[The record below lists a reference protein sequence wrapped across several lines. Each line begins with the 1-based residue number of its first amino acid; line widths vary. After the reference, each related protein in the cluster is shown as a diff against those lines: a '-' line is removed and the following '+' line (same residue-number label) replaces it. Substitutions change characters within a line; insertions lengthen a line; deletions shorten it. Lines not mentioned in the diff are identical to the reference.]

1 MSSRLKV
8 ALLTVSMLAMAL
20 PGRAVAQTSGLLV
33 DENKRETPKFGGFH
47 FDLGIYD
54 GSNLNN
60 VGHNYSNALSF
71 YFEPS
76 WDVGRAFSALRN
88 GPLKNMQITGRF
100 VLTAGLAGTEDGYF
114 SGNTTSSPQGTCGN
128 PGVSTNGG
136 VVDPGS
142 VAYCN
147 PSSAHRRADYSD
159 TWLTLRLPSVYK
171 IPKALISISPAL
183 RFIFPSSAE
192 SQYQTLLVSIT
203 PSLGLSRSF
212 WKGHIR
218 VGFSF
223 GVNKSFHKDATA
235 HYTGGDNGT
244 ASTQGGNA
252 YDGGTGSGLSNFY
265 ADPSR
270 QATVGG
276 LNTNFSL
283 LSVVSTGLQFN
294 DKWSADLLYI
304 VSNNYPYGQGC
315 TATTQG
321 QDVNLCANGSAVAGQ
336 SNSQLWRPGRRDYQ
350 TFWAS
355 VTYQP
360 FQWIG
365 FSLSWINSAPLWK
378 PDSTYRQ
385 GFISTDY
392 NAFTTISFGTSISI
406 DHVVSALQ
414 GRKKA
419 TTQARASTFRLQ

>member
-1 MSSRLKV
+1 
-8 ALLTVSMLAMAL
+8 MLVL
-20 PGRAVAQTSGLLV
+20 GLSGRAVAQTSGLLV
-33 DENKRETPKFGGFH
+33 DVNKAESPKFGGFH

-54 GSNLNN
+54 GSNLNS
-60 VGHNYSNALSF
+60 VGQNYSNALSF

-76 WDVGRAFSALRN
+76 WDIGRAFAGLRR
-88 GPLKNMQITGRF
+88 GPLKNLTLVGRF
-100 VLTAGLAGTEDGYF
+100 VMSAGLSGTEDGYF
-114 SGNTTSSPQGTCGN
+114 SGNTTSSPQGTCSN
-128 PGVSTNGG
+128 TSISTNGG
-136 VVDPGS
+136 VLDPGS
-142 VAYCN
+142 VQYCN

-159 TWLTLRLPSVYK
+159 TWLTLRIPAVYK

-192 SQYQTLLVSIT
+192 SRYQTLLVSIT
-203 PSLGLSRSF
+203 PSLGLSRTF

-218 VGFSF
+218 LGFSF

-235 HYTGGDNGT
+235 RYTGGSNGT
-244 ASTQGGNA
+244 TSTQGGNS
-252 YDGGTGSGLSNFY
+252 YDGGAGSGLSNFY
-265 ADPSR
+265 ADPTR

-283 LSVVSTGLQFN
+283 LSVISTGLQFS

-315 TATTQG
+315 TQMTQG
-321 QDVNLCANGSAVAGQ
+321 QDVNLCQSGSAVAG
-336 SNSQLWRPGRRDYQ
+336 SSASETWRPGRRDYQ

-355 VTYQP
+355 LSYQP
-360 FQWIG
+360 FEWIG
-365 FSLSWINSAPLWK
+365 FSVSWINSAPLWK

-392 NAFTTISFGTSISI
+392 NAFTTLSFGTSISI
-406 DHVVSALQ
+406 DHIVSAVQ
-414 GRKKA
+414 GKKKA
-419 TTQARASTFRLQ
+419 STQAKASTFTLQ